1 MGTATISSWKTAMG
15 AAADAVRA
23 IGLFPGICALLFAI
37 YVFQGAV
44 SERLERPGTTETE
57 ILGISVLLLVSFV
70 AIVALTI
77 PLLRT
82 YAGGTTD
89 LTPRLVLRMLGW
101 MAALLVAAIVCVALV
116 FGILA
121 AITLT
126 FGDVHT
132 ISVTHWSVVLLLIP
146 AAWLAFRLTTL
157 WPALALDE
165 AAPLLRRSFRETKGY
180 VWHFLLTGICS
191 LVVFVPL
198 MIVSGL
204 VAYLVVG
211 TFYVAGTPQQLSLG
225 AELTIGAFNGAI
237 GLFSVLYAC
246 ALYGRFFR
254 TVRGLG

>member
-1 MGTATISSWKTAMG
+1 
-15 AAADAVRA
+15 
-23 IGLFPGICALLFAI
+23 
-37 YVFQGAV
+37 
-44 SERLERPGTTETE
+44 
-57 ILGISVLLLVSFV
+57 
-70 AIVALTI
+70 
-77 PLLRT
+77 
-82 YAGGTTD
+82 
-89 LTPRLVLRMLGW
+89 
-101 MAALLVAAIVCVALV
+101 MAALVVAAIVCVALV
-116 FGILA
+116 FGILT

-126 FGDVHT
+126 FGDA
-132 ISVTHWSVVLLLIP
+132 ISVTHWAVVLLIP

-157 WPALALDE
+157 LPALALDE

-191 LVVFVPL
+191 LVIFVPL
-198 MIVSGL
+198 MILSGL

-211 TFYVAGTPQQLSLG
+211 TFYGTLQQLSLG